1 MSRPVRHLVALL
13 GVLLACACEK
23 QQPPAP
29 SPGPKTPSALAR
41 RYFGAPADGKL
52 HVYFFDVGQGD
63 ATLIISPTGR
73 TVLVD
78 AGPAAAGTHLANRL
92 PELLTDKLDLVVLTH
107 PRPDHY
113 SGLAAAVGAVGARK
127 LLEPQHPDTPADY
140 DALLTSLG
148 SAGVEIF
155 SPAPS
160 SPNEPLTLPLGGD
173 AVLTVLWPRA
183 PTEPLL
189 AGESAPE
196 LNSIVLRLT
205 YKDTTVL
212 LTGDAR
218 EQTESHLLARQAPV
232 RSTLLKVGA
241 HGAGSASSAA
251 FLAAVHP
258 RAAIISADV
267 AHTPDKATLDRL
279 EAVKA
284 RVFRTDRDG
293 EVHAVSDGQQFT
305 LTTQRLPAGEPSA
318 TGNVFVGLDTTPVAT
333 APVQPAS
340 GRVPSKGEANPTR
353 LAKAVE
359 AGKTPGGQ
367 PVDIDLDEG
376 STVGST
382 SKPTSGPKII
392 SVPKSSR
399 DERPASAGN
408 GKMSY
413 VASRR
418 SNLFHVPSCPAAKK
432 IKPANLVTFSSRAE
446 ALKTNQPARDCD
458 P

>member
-29 SPGPKTPSALAR
+29 APGPKTPTALAR
-41 RYFGAPADGKL
+41 RYFGRPADGKL

-148 SAGVEIF
+148 STGVEIF

-160 SPNEPLTLPLGGD
+160 PSAPNEPLSLPLGGD

-232 RSTLLKVGA
+232 RATLLKVGA

-258 RAAIISADV
+258 RAAIISTGV
-267 AHTPDKATLDRL
+267 ANSPDKAVLDRL
-279 EAVKA
+279 EAVKT

-293 EVHAVSDGQQFT
+293 EVYAVSDGQQFT
-305 LTTQRLPAGEPSA
+305 LNTQRLPEGEQPA
-318 TGNVFVGLDTTPVAT
+318 TDTENVFVGLDNTPVPT
-333 APVQPAS
+333 AAVQPDS
-340 GRVPSKGEANPTR
+340 ERVTPKGEANPTR

-359 AGKTPGGQ
+359 SGKTRGGQ
-367 PVDIDLDEG
+367 QVDIDLEEL
-376 STVGST
+376 STASAP
-382 SKPTSGPKII
+382 SKPKVI
-392 SVPKSSR
+392 SVTRPPR
-399 DERPASAGN
+399 DERSAPVAN

-413 VASRR
+413 VASRK
-418 SNLFHVPSCPAAKK
+418 SNLFHLPNCPAAKK
-432 IKPANLVTFSSRAE
+432 IKPANLVTFKSRAE
-446 ALKTNQPARDCD
+446 AAKTNQPARDCK

>member
-13 GVLLACACEK
+13 GVLFACACEQ

-29 SPGPKTPSALAR
+29 APGPQTPAALAR
-41 RYFGAPADGKL
+41 HYFGSPADGKL

-63 ATLIISPTGR
+63 AALIISPTGR

-78 AGPAAAGTHLANRL
+78 AGPAAAGSHLANRL

-127 LLEPQHPDTPADY
+127 LLEPQHPETPADY

-148 SAGVEIF
+148 STGVEIF

-160 SPNEPLTLPLGGD
+160 PSAPNEPLSLPLGGD

-189 AGESAPE
+189 TGESASE
-196 LNSIVLRLT
+196 ANSIVLRLT
-205 YKDTTVL
+205 YKATTVL

-218 EQTESHLLARQAPV
+218 EQTESHLLAREMPV
-232 RSTLLKVGA
+232 RATLLKVGA

-267 AHTPDKATLDRL
+267 ANTPDKAVLNRL
-279 EAVKA
+279 ESVKA

-305 LTTQRLPAGEPSA
+305 LTTQRLPAGAQPA
-318 TGNVFVGLDTTPVAT
+318 TGNVFVGLDNTPVAT
-333 APVQPAS
+333 AAVQPAS

-353 LAKAVE
+353 LATAGE
-359 AGKTPGGQ
+359 AGKAQTGTKS
-367 PVDIDLDEG
+367 DIDLEAG
-376 STVGST
+376 SAATPKAT
-382 SKPTSGPKII
+382 SVTKPGK
-392 SVPKSSR
+392 
-399 DERPASAGN
+399 DERASPAAS
-408 GKMSY
+408 GKMQTY
-413 VASRR
+413 VASRK
-418 SNLFHVPSCPAAKK
+418 SKLFHVPSCPGAKQ
-432 IKPANLVTFSSRAE
+432 IKPANLVTFKTRAE
-446 ALKTNQPARDCD
+446 AMQHNEPARDCK